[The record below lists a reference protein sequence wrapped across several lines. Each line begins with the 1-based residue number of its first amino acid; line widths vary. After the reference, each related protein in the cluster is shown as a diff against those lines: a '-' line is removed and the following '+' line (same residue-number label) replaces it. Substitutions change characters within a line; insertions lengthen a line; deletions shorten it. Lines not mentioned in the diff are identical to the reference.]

1 MVDGAA
7 GLVLRIDADKHHP
20 FEPVFRQTALQQRL
34 RVDDGAVEQ
43 AAQGEVV
50 GQAAV
55 EQVDK
60 GAFAAVGIGFDLAQ
74 VFFACFVLQPA
85 FAVLGL

>member
-1 MVDGAA
+1 M
-7 GLVLRIDADKHHP
+7 
-20 FEPVFRQTALQQRL
+20 
-34 RVDDGAVEQ
+34 DDGAVEQ